1 VAILPGLALK
11 AHRLPDVHTT
21 ELTNFPRQV
30 YAVTYGEAPDPTATI
45 ALIQAIRDSV
55 R

>member
-30 YAVTYGEAPDPTATI
+30 YAVTYGEAPDPTAI

>member
-1 VAILPGLALK
+1 MAILPGLALK

-45 ALIQAIRDSV
+45 ALIQAIRDSG